1 MRLNRLGVKEENSIF
16 YLRFSQSLLQQ
27 NLGVTCNRVLCI
39 ATFFIIIII
48 NLHFRCIFY
57 FLFCNGFHQ
66 CSSLGLQQVTTGLH
80 HTLVFLVVDAIV
92 VHAPLLL
99 LFLGMLQLISMH
111 DRL

>member
-1 MRLNRLGVKEENSIF
+1 MRLNRLGVKGKIRFLSQIF
-16 YLRFSQSLLQQ
+16 TVAAQQ
-27 NLGVTCNRVLCI
+27 NLGVTYSRVLCV
-39 ATFFIIIII
+39 AAFFIIIIII

-57 FLFCNGFHQ
+57 LLFRNGFHQ

-80 HTLVFLVVDAIV
+80 HTLVFLVVNAIV

-99 LFLGMLQLISMH
+99 LFLRMLQLISMH